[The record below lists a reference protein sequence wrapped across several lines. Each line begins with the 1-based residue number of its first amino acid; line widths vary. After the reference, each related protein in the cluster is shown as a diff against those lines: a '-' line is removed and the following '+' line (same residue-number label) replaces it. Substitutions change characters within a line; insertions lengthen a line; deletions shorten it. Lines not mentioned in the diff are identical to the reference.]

1 MSDVLRVLWE
11 ELKGK
16 MSSFNVLDTFW
27 KIQMG
32 CCLLFAAVIYSIK
45 QNVKVATDA
54 KVFFACVETQISGHI
69 YQGKDCVTILP
80 MHNENT
86 NENTIFSFIASFFS
100 PKPLPNKKT
109 QDLKKRAKLMNYGS
123 SVAVRSL
130 GMSTVILLTSQEDRR
145 RRQDIFLHNLLISA
159 L

>member
-1 MSDVLRVLWE
+1 MFLGCYGKN
-11 ELKGK
+11 LKGK
-16 MSSFNVLDTFW
+16 CHFFNVLDTFW

-32 CCLLFAAVIYSIK
+32 SCLLFAAVIYSIK
-45 QNVKVATDA
+45 QNVKVATDG
-54 KVFFACVETQISGHI
+54 KVFFVCVETQISGHI

-109 QDLKKRAKLMNYGS
+109 QDLKKRAKLMNYES
-123 SVAVRSL
+123 SCTRYVYSD
-130 GMSTVILLTSQEDRR
+130 LTYKSRGQKKKTRY
-145 RRQDIFLHNLLISA
+145 FPS
-159 L
+159 